1 MSIQLAVDLNCDLGE
16 SFGAYQMGND
26 AALLQYVTSANIAC
40 GFHAGDPVV
49 MHNTVKLALE
59 QGVAIGAH
67 PGLPDLVGFGRREMA
82 VSADEAYALMVYQI
96 GALAAFAQAEGGML
110 HHVKPHGALY
120 NMAAAN
126 PALAEAL
133 AEAVYKVQP
142 QAVLYGLAGSEL
154 IKAGARLGLATANEV
169 FADRTYQ
176 QDGSLTPRSKP
187 NALITEESIAIQQV
201 LRMVKEGKVNAQQ
214 GQDVIIQADTICIHG
229 DGPHA
234 VSFARQIREA
244 LQNEGIMV
252 QAKSGA
258 VR

>member
-49 MHNTVKLALE
+49 MRNTVKLALE

-154 IKAGARLGLATANEV
+154 IKAGARIGLATANEV

-187 NALITEESIAIQQV
+187 NALITKESIAIQQV
-201 LRMVKEGKVNAQQ
+201 LRMVKEGKVNAQH

-244 LQNEGIMV
+244 LQKEGIMV